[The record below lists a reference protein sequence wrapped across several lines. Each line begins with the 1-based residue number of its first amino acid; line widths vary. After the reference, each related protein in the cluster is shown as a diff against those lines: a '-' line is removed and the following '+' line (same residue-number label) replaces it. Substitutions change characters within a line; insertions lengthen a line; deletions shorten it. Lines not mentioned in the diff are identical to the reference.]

1 MVFKQGNTYQLKA
14 TIDTELSTIDKI
26 VFQFNDIQKSYLSD
40 GTGDVTLSD
49 GVFIVPLTQE
59 DTLSLGECGNVNA
72 EVAVKF
78 QDGSVKRSRVIE
90 NLILDTIIEEE
101 I

>member
-14 TIDTELSTIDKI
+14 TIDVDLSTIDKI
-26 VFQFNDIQKSYLSD
+26 VFQFNDVQKQYLSD
-40 GTGDVTLSD
+40 GTGTVTLEN
-49 GVFIVPLTQE
+49 GVFVVPLTQA
-59 DTLSLGECGNVNA
+59 DTLSLGDMVNA

-78 QDGSVKRSRVIE
+78 IDGSVKRSRVLE
-90 NLILDTIIEEE
+90 NIALDTIIEEA

>member
-14 TIDTELSTIDKI
+14 TIDTDLSTIDKI
-26 VFQFNDIQKSYLSD
+26 VFQFNDVKKTYLSN
-40 GTGDVTLSD
+40 GTGEVTLNE

-59 DTLSLGECGNVNA
+59 DTLTLGECQNVNA

-78 QDGSVKRSRVIE
+78 QDSSVKRSRVIE
-90 NLILDTIIEEE
+90 NLILDTIIEEV

>member
-1 MVFKQGNTYQLKA
+1 MIFKQGNTYQLKA
-14 TIDTELSTIDKI
+14 TIDTDLSTIDKI
-26 VFQFNDIQKSYLSD
+26 VFQFNDIQKKYLSD
-40 GTGDVTLSD
+40 GTGDVQLES

-59 DTLSLGECGNVNA
+59 DTLALGNMVNC

-78 QDGSVKRSRVIE
+78 TDDSVKRSRVIE
-90 NLILDTIIEEE
+90 NLALDTIIEES

>member
-1 MVFKQGNTYQLKA
+1 MVFKQGNTYKLKA
-14 TIDTELSTIDKI
+14 TIDTDLSTIDKI
-26 VFQFNDIQKSYLSD
+26 VFQFNEVQKTYLSD
-40 GTGDVTLSD
+40 EESDVTLEN
-49 GVFIVPLTQE
+49 GVFIVPLTQG
-59 DTLSLGECGNVNA
+59 DTLDLDSEVNA

-90 NLILDTIIEEE
+90 NLALDTIIEEE

>member
-14 TIDTELSTIDKI
+14 TIDTDLATIDKI
-26 VFQFNDIQKSYLSD
+26 VFQFNDIQKVYLTD
-40 GTGDVTLSD
+40 GTGDVQLES

-59 DTLSLGECGNVNA
+59 DTLALGDMVNC

-78 QDGSVKRSRVIE
+78 EDESVKRSRVLE
-90 NLILDTIIEEE
+90 NISLDTIIEEV

>member
-1 MVFKQGNTYQLKA
+1 MVFKQGNTYKLKA
-14 TIDTELSTIDKI
+14 TIDTDLSTIDKI
-26 VFQFNDIQKSYLSD
+26 VFQFNEVQKTYLSD
-40 GTGDVTLSD
+40 EESDVILEN

-59 DTLSLGECGNVNA
+59 DTLNLDSEVNA

-90 NLILDTIIEEE
+90 NLALDTIIEEE

>member
-14 TIDTELSTIDKI
+14 TIDTDLSTIVKI
-26 VFQFNDIQKSYLSD
+26 VFQFNDIQKTYLSD
-40 GTGDVTLSD
+40 GTGDVTLES
-49 GVFIVPLTQE
+49 GVFTVPLDQDE
-59 DTLSLGECGNVNA
+59 TLSLGDMVNA

-78 QDGSVKRSRVIE
+78 QDGSVKRSRVLE
-90 NLILDTIIEEE
+90 NLALDTIIEEA

>member
-1 MVFKQGNTYQLKA
+1 MVFKQGNTYKLKA
-14 TIDTELSTIDKI
+14 TIDAELSTIDKI
-26 VFQFNDIQKSYLSD
+26 VFQFNDVQKSYLSD
-40 GTGDVTLSD
+40 GTGNVTLEN

-59 DTLSLGECGNVNA
+59 DTLTLDPEVNA

-90 NLILDTIIEEE
+90 NLALDTIIEEE

>member
-1 MVFKQGNTYQLKA
+1 MVFKQGNTYKLKA
-14 TIDTELSTIDKI
+14 TIDTDLSRIDKI
-26 VFQFNDIQKSYLSD
+26 VFQFNEVQKKYLSD
-40 GTGDVTLSD
+40 EESDVTLEN

-59 DTLSLGECGNVNA
+59 DTLSLGDMVNA

-78 QDGSVKRSRVIE
+78 QDGSVKRSRILE
-90 NLILDTIIEEE
+90 NIALDTIIEEE

>member
-14 TIDTELSTIDKI
+14 TIDTDLSTIDKI
-26 VFQFNDIQKSYLSD
+26 VFQFNDIQKTYLSD
-40 GTGDVTLSD
+40 GTGDVTLES
-49 GVFIVPLTQE
+49 GVFIVPLDQDE
-59 DTLSLGECGNVNA
+59 TLSLGDMVNA

-78 QDGSVKRSRVIE
+78 QDGSVKRSRVLE
-90 NLILDTIIEEE
+90 NLALDTIIEKA

>member
-14 TIDTELSTIDKI
+14 TIDVNLSTIDKI
-26 VFQFNDIQKSYLSD
+26 IFQFNNVQKQYLSD
-40 GTGDVTLSD
+40 EEGDVRLEN
-49 GVFIVPLTQE
+49 GVFIIPLTQE
-59 DTLSLGECGNVNA
+59 DTLSLGEMVDC

-78 QDGSVKRSRVIE
+78 QDGSVKRSRIIE
-90 NLILDTIIEEE
+90 KIALDTIIEEV